1 MRRILAPVA
10 LIPLLF
16 LASCSIGDS
25 EPASAPPAGS
35 NAAPVAVETQA
46 PPAVPLDLT
55 GDWVQTNSNS
65 ESSYQAAT
73 ISDGEIVIN
82 WVNDAESTRALYW
95 AGTYV
100 APTEDVESYT
110 WDSANDTTQTESA
123 LMASGDATKVFTFEG
138 DVLTYELTAMG
149 VTMTVEMSRQ

>member
-1 MRRILAPVA
+1 M
-10 LIPLLF
+10 
-16 LASCSIGDS
+16 
-25 EPASAPPAGS
+25 
-35 NAAPVAVETQA
+35 
-46 PPAVPLDLT
+46 PLDLT

-82 WVNDAESTRALYW
+82 WVNDAESTSALYW

>member
-1 MRRILAPVA
+1 MA
-10 LIPLLF
+10 LIPILF
-16 LASCSIGDS
+16 LAACSGVDG

-35 NAAPVAVETQA
+35 NDTAAAVETQA
-46 PPAVPLDLT
+46 PPAAPLDLT

-82 WVNDAESTRALYW
+82 WVNDAESTSALYW

-138 DVLTYELTAMG
+138 DVLTYELTALG